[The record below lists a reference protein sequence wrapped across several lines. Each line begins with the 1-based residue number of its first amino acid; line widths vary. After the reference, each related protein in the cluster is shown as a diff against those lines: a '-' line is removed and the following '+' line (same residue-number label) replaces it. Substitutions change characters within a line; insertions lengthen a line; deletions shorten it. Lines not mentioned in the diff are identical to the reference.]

1 MAEVNEAF
9 WWLLITVFII
19 SNVPLKKKEVN
30 QQNVEAVSCIC
41 TRCYSFC
48 HSLLGNMLWDF
59 YILPPFPFI
68 SFQITVYI
76 VPSFCPPLL
85 ELRLIHFLL
94 LIFSFLCFW
103 FYTNYLQAKSNST
116 SQKLSTRINFQSGNV
131 SF

>member
-1 MAEVNEAF
+1 MAEVNEVF
-9 WWLLITVFII
+9 WWLLITVFIV

-30 QQNVEAVSCIC
+30 QQNVKAVSCIHC
-41 TRCYSFC
+41 AMTFVVPLWVICFGTFTSFLP
-48 HSLLGNMLWDF
+48 SL
-59 YILPPFPFI
+59 FI

-76 VPSFCPPLL
+76 VPSFCPLLL